1 MKRLLNS
8 LLVGFA
14 LFASSAC
21 ADIFREEIYDIH
33 AEIDKINARLDELC
47 QELNEN
53 VSSLQTII
61 DAILQNDFV
70 KEINPVKKDGVV
82 IGYDIIFTQS
92 GKVTIYHGEKGE
104 TGDDGH
110 SPQIGMKQDTDGR
123 WYWTI
128 DGEWMLDANNNK
140 VLAVAEDGENGLT
153 PIFEVRDGDWYI
165 SYDNGQT
172 WKFYGQATGD
182 KGDKGEQGDSVFSG
196 IEYND
201 QYITLTLVGG
211 KVLQIPTWA
220 SHLLLVDEISR
231 INNNISA
238 LQKAVEALQ
247 KNDYVTKVTPIEDQ
261 DGKVIGYVLS
271 FAFTGDVSIYHGI
284 DGQDGHSPVVGAK
297 MDTDGNW
304 YWTIDDQWLLDK
316 DGNKIRTTGD
326 DGLTPKLEIR
336 EGDWYISYDDGATWN
351 YYGQATGD
359 KGEQGDKGDQGDAIF
374 AKDGIDVSN
383 PDYVTLTLVDGT
395 KIKIPTWAYVEALAK
410 RVEELNENI
419 KSLQTIVS
427 GLQQNDYVTS
437 ITPLIDPQTNEQIGY
452 TLHFAYSGNVDIYHG
467 EDGKDGEDGEDGE
480 DGLTPTVTISEDGYW
495 VINGEKL
502 TVKAL
507 AVDGQNGITPKF

>member
-92 GKVTIYHGEKGE
+92 GKVTIYYGEKGE

-238 LQKAVEALQ
+238 LQKAVAALQ
-247 KNDYVTKVTPIEDQ
+247 N
-261 DGKVIGYVLS
+261 
-271 FAFTGDVSIYHGI
+271 
-284 DGQDGHSPVVGAK
+284 
-297 MDTDGNW
+297 
-304 YWTIDDQWLLDK
+304 
-316 DGNKIRTTGD
+316 
-326 DGLTPKLEIR
+326 
-336 EGDWYISYDDGATWN
+336 
-351 YYGQATGD
+351 
-359 KGEQGDKGDQGDAIF
+359 
-374 AKDGIDVSN
+374 
-383 PDYVTLTLVDGT
+383 
-395 KIKIPTWAYVEALAK
+395 
-410 RVEELNENI
+410 
-419 KSLQTIVS
+419 
-427 GLQQNDYVTS
+427 NDYVTS
-437 ITPLIDPQTNEQIGY
+437 ITKVYENGKEIGY
-452 TLHFAYSGNVDIYHG
+452 TINFSKSGSVTIYHG
-467 EDGKDGEDGEDGE
+467 KDRGRGDC
-480 DGLTPTVTISEDGYW
+480 YF
-495 VINGEKL
+495 
-502 TVKAL
+502 
-507 AVDGQNGITPKF
+507 ITLKR